1 MMMKRT
7 FTKEEKL
14 QIIKEASEQGVK
26 PTLEKHGVYP
36 ASYYSWKQKY
46 EQMGEEGFHH
56 GMTPKHLKRIREL
69 EKENSNLKQLL
80 AEKELENKLKGDLLK
95 KKWALEKKKRL

>member
-1 MMMKRT
+1 MEKRT

-14 QIIKEASEQGVK
+14 RIIKEASEQGVN
-26 PTLEKHGVYP
+26 PTLEKYGIYR

-56 GMTPKHLKRIREL
+56 GMTPEHLKRIREL
-69 EKENSNLKQLL
+69 EKENHALKQLL
-80 AEKELENKLKGDLLK
+80 AEKELQGKLKSELLK
-95 KKWALEKKKRL
+95 KKYALEKRKNS